1 MTHTTSAFRFLAAA
15 AIAAA
20 TLSAQDGATSP
31 ATNGGF
37 LTGLRGFERFH
48 EPVGQPLYF
57 ESPFNDTGV
66 RALWLKHYFSRNSV
80 LQGGNVTVYALQAR
94 VALSERLS
102 LIATKDGYSEI
113 ETGLLGEDEGWN
125 DLAAGFKYV
134 AVVDREADLVVTPG
148 IRLMTEQGHRLY
160 GVINGS
166 TAEVSPFV
174 SFAKGFGDV
183 HAIGNV
189 TLRVPTDGDEGN
201 TVLHWDLHLDVDVNS
216 GAQAVFAPVFELH
229 GLHYLSDGD
238 LALPI
243 GGGDYTNLGSQPD
256 TSFVGWAS
264 LGARFEILTKY
275 ELGLVY
281 EVALTDPGDDIWKD
295 RVTLDF
301 CIRW

>member
-1 MTHTTSAFRFLAAA
+1 MRRSSSAFRFLAASALAA
-15 AIAAA
+15 AIV
-20 TLSAQDGATSP
+20 SAQDAAASP
-31 ATNGGF
+31 AANGGF

-48 EPVGQPLYF
+48 EPIGQPLYF

-80 LQGGNVTVYALQAR
+80 LQGGSVTVYALQAR

-125 DLAAGFKYV
+125 DLAAGLKYV
-134 AVVDREADLVVTPG
+134 AVIDRQADLVVTPG

-174 SFAKGFGDV
+174 SFAQGFGDV
-183 HAIGNV
+183 HTIGNV
-189 TLRVPTDGDEGN
+189 TLRVPVDDDDGN
-201 TVLHWDLHLDVDVNS
+201 TVLHWDLHLDCDVNP
-216 GAQAVFAPVFELH
+216 GAQAVLAPVVEVH
-229 GLHYLSDGD
+229 GLHYLTDGD

-243 GGGDYTNLGSQPD
+243 GGGDYTNLGSQPAS
-256 TSFVGWAS
+256 SFVGWVS
-264 LGARFEILTKY
+264 CGARFEILTKY